1 MNGLALYGVVALEPG
16 EARPLAPATELV
28 TFRDLASVV
37 SAAEYEVAM
46 PTARDVAAYRA
57 VIEAVFA
64 TRAVLPAPPGVV
76 FRGRDA
82 LLRWMELHYVTLTDG
97 LDFVEHRAEARVEML
112 RTPEVRVATVAAGD
126 GEELDPAAAATDGFR
141 ALRRQAVAALPLRG
155 DHAGEVV
162 LRAAYL
168 VEREHWRAFVDAV
181 AEEGRRRPGV
191 AFHVSGPWPP
201 YDFVRMQL
209 GG

>member
-1 MNGLALYGVVALEPG
+1 MTGLLLYGIAALEHG
-16 EARPLAPATELV
+16 DAAPLAPSTELV
-28 TFRDLASVV
+28 AFRDIGAVV
-37 SAAEYEVAM
+37 VPAPYESRE
-46 PTARDVAAYRA
+46 PSPRDVAAYRA

-76 FRGRDA
+76 FRSRDA
-82 LLRWMELHYVTLTDG
+82 LLRWMELHFLTLTDG
-97 LDFVEHRAEARVEML
+97 LDFIEHRAEARVEM
-112 RTPEVRVATVAAGD
+112 RRDARAAGAEAD
-126 GEELDPAAAATDGFR
+126 ELDPAAAATDGFR

-155 DHAGEVV
+155 DGESVL

-168 VEREHWRAFVDAV
+168 VEREQWRTFADAV

-191 AFHVSGPWPP
+191 AFDLSGPWPP